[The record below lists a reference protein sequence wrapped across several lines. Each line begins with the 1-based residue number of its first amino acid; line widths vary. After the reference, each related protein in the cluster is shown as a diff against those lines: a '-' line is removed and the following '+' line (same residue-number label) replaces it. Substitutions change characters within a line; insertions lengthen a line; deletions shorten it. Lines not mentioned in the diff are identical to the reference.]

1 MTHDDK
7 RTDDKPCCSD
17 PMRRALLQLGAA
29 ATTAALLP
37 GKARADDEDPRKMER
52 PQVGDFLV
60 YAGGDQEGA
69 LIIEGA
75 LNVGD
80 EPVMAWATDPTRK
93 ILRDGTRLN
102 QILVVRLDP
111 STMDDE
117 TKSHAAAGFLA
128 YSAICTHMQCPV
140 SGWIPGKR
148 RLHCP
153 GQQSEYDPS
162 QDAKVV
168 GGPAPRP
175 LAALPLKMVDG
186 KLQVAEQ
193 FIGKV
198 GMNKLAT

>member
-1 MTHDDK
+1 
-7 RTDDKPCCSD
+7 
-17 PMRRALLQLGAA
+17 
-29 ATTAALLP
+29 
-37 GKARADDEDPRKMER
+37 MER

-75 LNVGD
+75 LNVGE
-80 EPVMAWATDPTRK
+80 EPVLAWATDPTRK
-93 ILRDGTRLN
+93 ILRDGSRLN
-102 QILVVRLDP
+102 QILVLRLDP

-140 SGWIPGKR
+140 TGWIPEKR
-148 RLHCP
+148 LLHCP
-153 GQQSEYDPS
+153 CHQSEYDPS
-162 QDAKVV
+162 HDAKVV

-193 FIGKV
+193 FIGKI
-198 GMNKLAT
+198 GMNKSTM